1 MRLRTFTFSY
11 RVKIEM
17 KKVQSGADIIISH
30 EDRILWEKVARTVK
44 PLKGKAAPHFDAFES
59 ETMDVLLST
68 APLPVK
74 PAIAGASK
82 AKKQT
87 VPAKLDEPTHRKIAK
102 GKLNLSARVDLH
114 GLTQGEAH
122 SLLHAFLHRAH
133 SEGLRHIL
141 IITGKGTS
149 SSSQGVLRQAVPHW
163 FATPMFRPYVS
174 AYEDAARHHGG
185 AGALYVR
192 LRRKTDTSKP

>member
-1 MRLRTFTFSY
+1 
-11 RVKIEM
+11 M
-17 KKVQSGADIIISH
+17 KKAKSGADIMISY
-30 EDRILWEKVARTVK
+30 EDRILWEKVARTIK
-44 PLKGKAAPHFDAFES
+44 PLKGKTHTPLDTFET

-68 APLPVK
+68 APLPEK
-74 PAIAGASK
+74 PVII
-82 AKKQT
+82 
-87 VPAKLDEPTHRKIAK
+87 VPAKPKKQAAPVRLDAPTHRKIAK
-102 GKLNLSARVDLH
+102 GKLNLSARIDLH
-114 GLTQGEAH
+114 GLTQGDAH
-122 SLLHAFLHRAH
+122 SLLLAFLTRAH

-149 SSSQGVLRQAVPHW
+149 FGSDGVLRQAVPHW
-163 FATPMFRPYVS
+163 FATPLFRPYVS